1 MESKKELS
9 LTLLVFLSTFGS
21 IAVMSPSSTSDTRQ
35 DMAVAS
41 SSRVSTVVKNPTGV
55 SAAHSHILRPFLKS
69 ELEADIHP
77 LHFAQATVQP
87 DFTPLR

>member
-1 MESKKELS
+1 
-9 LTLLVFLSTFGS
+9 
-21 IAVMSPSSTSDTRQ
+21 MSPSSTSDTRQ

-41 SSRVSTVVKNPTGV
+41 SSRVSTVVKNSIGV

-69 ELEADIHP
+69 ELKADIHT

>member
-41 SSRVSTVVKNPTGV
+41 SSRVSSVVKNSTGV
-55 SAAHSHILRPFLKS
+55 SAAHSHTLRPFLKS
-69 ELEADIHP
+69 ELEADIHT

>member
-1 MESKKELS
+1 
-9 LTLLVFLSTFGS
+9 
-21 IAVMSPSSTSDTRQ
+21 MSPSSSSDSRQ

-41 SSRVSTVVKNPTGV
+41 SSRVSSVEKSSTGV
-55 SAAHSHILRPFLKS
+55 AASHSHILRPFLKS
-69 ELEADIHP
+69 ELEADIHT

>member
-41 SSRVSTVVKNPTGV
+41 SSRVSTVVKNTTGV

-69 ELEADIHP
+69 ELEADIHT
-77 LHFAQATVQP
+77 LHFAQASVQP